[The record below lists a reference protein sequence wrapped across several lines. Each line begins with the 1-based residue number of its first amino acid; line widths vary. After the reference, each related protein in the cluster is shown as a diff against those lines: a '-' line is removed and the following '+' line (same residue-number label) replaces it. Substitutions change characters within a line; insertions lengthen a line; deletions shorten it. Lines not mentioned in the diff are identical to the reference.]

1 MEREKEAFLV
11 LTALTVLAFVENLW
25 FVPWSPLMAIFAF
38 LAILI
43 PLKYRGKGEL
53 ELNPLKREFL
63 GCMAL
68 CFVIAFATHLL
79 ILTVYP
85 LTLKS
90 LGLRGNV
97 QYDYWAAND
106 TWFEHMKQKFGV
118 EVWFIWLMLFMAVWA
133 PIGEELLYRGYAFNT
148 LLEKRS
154 FTTAS
159 TISSIYF
166 GARHV
171 LHLTLSMPATPI
183 VSGLSYGILV
193 IPFGYI
199 WCYVLYKTKSLYS
212 SMLLHGLVNLTS
224 GILLAIQVLP
234 E

>member
-1 MEREKEAFLV
+1 MEREKEALLV
-11 LTALTVLAFVENLW
+11 LTALTILAFVENLW
-25 FVPWSPLMAIFAF
+25 FVPWSPLMVIFAF
-38 LAILI
+38 LAILV
-43 PLKYRGKGEL
+43 PLKYRGKEEL
-53 ELNPLKREFL
+53 GLNPLKRDFL
-63 GCMAL
+63 RCIAL
-68 CFVIAFATHLL
+68 CFIIAFAVHLVT
-79 ILTVYP
+79 LTAYP
-85 LTLKS
+85 LVLGGF
-90 LGLRGNV
+90 GLRGNV

-106 TWFEHMKQKFGV
+106 RWFEYMKQKFGV
-118 EVWFIWLMLFMAVWA
+118 EIWFIWLMLFMSVWA
-133 PIGEELLYRGYAFNT
+133 PVGEELLYRGYAFNT
-148 LLEKRS
+148 LIEKRS

-171 LHLTLSMPATPI
+171 LHLTLSMPTAPI

-199 WCYVLYKTKSLYS
+199 WCYVLYKTESLYS

-234 E
+234 